1 MIGRKAVVKSVVT
14 LVKVVTVVMIWF
26 LFHFSPVH
34 AEVTATG
41 KKAGPGPAQSTND
54 SLPKCF
60 DGNSDLEKI
69 KTSQKN
75 NPRNEYKYQGYT
87 QLFDQSAIDDEEIL
101 TRLIYAETLSANCPE
116 KEDSTLQLIAE
127 VILRRI
133 EKRRGQIRQ
142 VVFERDQFASSLNI
156 YQESGYM
163 NFLCPKSPEL
173 WKKAKKSLG
182 LLRSGA
188 GSEMNSLSS
197 TAYNYYLFKHS
208 TRFKP
213 PEWTRTFQEIKKVN
227 LDATSI
233 CVAAYSNPQWK

>member
-1 MIGRKAVVKSVVT
+1 MIGKAVVKSVVT
-14 LVKVVTVVMIWF
+14 VATVVMICF
-26 LFHFSPVH
+26 LFHFSPLH

-41 KKAGPGPAQSTND
+41 KKASPGPAQSTND

-60 DGNSDLEKI
+60 DENSDLEKI
-69 KTSQKN
+69 KTHQKN
-75 NPRNEYKYQGYT
+75 NSRSQYKYQGYT
-87 QLFDQSAIDDEEIL
+87 QLFDQSALDDEEIL
-101 TRLIYAETLSANCPE
+101 TRLIYAETLAANCPE

-156 YQESGYM
+156 YQESSYT

-173 WKKAKKSLG
+173 WNKAKKSLG

-188 GSEMNSLSS
+188 EMNSLSS

-213 PEWTRTFQEIKKVN
+213 PEWTRTFQEVKKVN